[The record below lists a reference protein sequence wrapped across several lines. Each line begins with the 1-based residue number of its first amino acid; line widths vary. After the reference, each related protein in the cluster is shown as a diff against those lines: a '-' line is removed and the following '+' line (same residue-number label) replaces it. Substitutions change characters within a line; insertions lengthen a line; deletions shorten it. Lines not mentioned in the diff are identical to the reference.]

1 MVLRAVERWCLRG
14 PEKVVS
20 NPPEVE
26 SFTVSGY
33 ILFLEMGYC
42 RPPYM
47 ADAEMGLFTLH

>member
-20 NPPEVE
+20 CPPEVE

-33 ILFLEMGYC
+33 ILFLDMGYC